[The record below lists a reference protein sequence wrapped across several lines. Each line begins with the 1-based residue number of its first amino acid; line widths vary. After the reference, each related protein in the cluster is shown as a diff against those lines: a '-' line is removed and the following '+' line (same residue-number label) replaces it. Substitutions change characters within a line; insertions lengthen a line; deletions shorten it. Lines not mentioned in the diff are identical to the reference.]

1 MELTE
6 EAMKELEEDFTSE
19 MNSVTKFKSLI
30 VITKEK
36 ATLGAELGSIF
47 VEFWNE
53 KCAQQGVKKVKGR
66 IYDGCEI
73 KTCYI
78 EESLY
83 NEHFFP
89 DAAEQET
96 NERDVQMQ
104 APQAKADLPA
114 DQVKS
119 SVWQSKFIVF
129 KVLIASKKDY

>member
-1 MELTE
+1 MDLTE

-19 MNSVTKFKSLI
+19 MNSVTKFKSLL

-36 ATLGAELGSIF
+36 AKLGAELGSIF

-78 EESLY
+78 EASLY

-89 DAAEQET
+89 DSADYET
-96 NERDVQMQ
+96 NERLESERDIQMH
-104 APQAKADLPA
+104 APQSKAELP
-114 DQVKS
+114 D
-119 SVWQSKFIVF
+119 
-129 KVLIASKKDY
+129 